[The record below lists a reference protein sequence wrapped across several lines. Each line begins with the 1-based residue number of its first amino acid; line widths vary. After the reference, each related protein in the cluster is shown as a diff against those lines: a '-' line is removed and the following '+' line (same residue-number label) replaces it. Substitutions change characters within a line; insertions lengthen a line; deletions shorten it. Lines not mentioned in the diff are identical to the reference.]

1 MRAQWILAISAALP
15 LAAAEP
21 GSSVIVLYN
30 SAMPESKQVAEYYA
44 EKRQV
49 PKNQLFGFV
58 LPKDEAMTRSEFIDS
73 LQKPLLKQLETI
85 GLFKLATVAVGSN
98 AAPAGVS
105 GRRVVASTIRY
116 AALCYGVPIKIL
128 RDEKLVEPAAEQLPA
143 ELRRNEASVDSQLAC
158 LPVSE
163 LNLPWVGPLT
173 NPFYG
178 ATNATLLNPTNGILL
193 VTRLDGPTAAIARGL
208 VDKAL
213 QAERDGLWGRAYF
226 DGRGITNGGYKLGD
240 DMIRG
245 AATGMR
251 SLGYETFL
259 DEKPET
265 FPASF
270 PLSQVAFYAGWYDWN
285 VSGPFLQPHVEF
297 MPGAFA
303 YHLHSF
309 SAQTIRST
317 TEHWVGPLLDRGA
330 TATMGCVDEP
340 YLAATPDIAAFFS
353 RFTYHK
359 FTFGEAAWACQN
371 SLSWQNLAV
380 GDPLYCPFARS
391 PKEMHFDL
399 ERRQNKLV
407 EWSHLN
413 VVNLNLNLDPNQAES
428 IGYLEGLPIRRQ
440 SAVLTEKLADLYWP
454 AKNFQMHW
462 TLTLRS

>member
-285 VSGPFLQPHVEF
+285 
-297 MPGAFA
+297 
-303 YHLHSF
+303 
-309 SAQTIRST
+309 
-317 TEHWVGPLLDRGA
+317 
-330 TATMGCVDEP
+330 
-340 YLAATPDIAAFFS
+340 
-353 RFTYHK
+353 
-359 FTFGEAAWACQN
+359 
-371 SLSWQNLAV
+371 
-380 GDPLYCPFARS
+380 
-391 PKEMHFDL
+391 
-399 ERRQNKLV
+399 
-407 EWSHLN
+407 
-413 VVNLNLNLDPNQAES
+413 
-428 IGYLEGLPIRRQ
+428 
-440 SAVLTEKLADLYWP
+440 
-454 AKNFQMHW
+454 
-462 TLTLRS
+462 